1 MGKFNFTLERL
12 LDFRKENE
20 DSIKQEYME
29 LGFELSLKEKKID
42 ELLSEKNNLMYATE
56 LTVGRMQIQR
66 NYLDEINLKV
76 SNLQLEVLELQQKLT
91 EILKRLVE
99 AQQER
104 KVLEKLKVKQQ
115 DEFEIRLAQIEQ
127 KQLDEFANLKA
138 LKEGEVYG

>member
-42 ELLSEKNNLMYATE
+42 ELLSEKNNLMHATE

-76 SNLQLEVLELQQKLT
+76 SSLQLEVLELQQKLT
-91 EILKRLVE
+91 EVLKRLVE

-127 KQLDEFANLKA
+127 KQLDEFANRKA
-138 LKEGEVYG
+138 LKEGEIYG

>member
-29 LGFELSLKEKKID
+29 LGFELSLKEKKVD

-91 EILKRLVE
+91 EVLKRLVE

-127 KQLDEFANLKA
+127 KQLDEFANRKA
-138 LKEGEVYG
+138 LKEGEIYG

>member
-91 EILKRLVE
+91 EVLKRLVE

-127 KQLDEFANLKA
+127 KQLDEFANRKA
-138 LKEGEVYG
+138 LKEGEIYG

>member
-29 LGFELSLKEKKID
+29 LGFELSLKKKKID

>member
-76 SNLQLEVLELQQKLT
+76 SNLQLEVLDLQQKLT